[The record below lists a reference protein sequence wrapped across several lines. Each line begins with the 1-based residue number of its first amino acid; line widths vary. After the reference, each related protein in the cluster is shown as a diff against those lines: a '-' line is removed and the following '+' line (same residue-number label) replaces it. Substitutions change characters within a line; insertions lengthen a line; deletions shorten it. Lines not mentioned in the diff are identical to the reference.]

1 MNASA
6 GPYEDFYP
14 GPTYC
19 DILAASVHDNDYQQS
34 LHDGMAKL
42 AAGKPIALGEVD
54 TVPTPD
60 ILAQQPLWTWFMTG
74 ADSLYRAN
82 KPAPILALFADPRTV
97 HRGDPVLSP
106 AALQTPEPVP
116 CESVNPS
123 ATPEARALLKS
134 VCAVSGKF
142 ILSGQHNFPN
152 HLSQHSDDTAKVAGK
167 HPYIWGSDFGFTGGN
182 DKDSI
187 AGRDAMIEEA
197 KRQYAAGSIITLM
210 WHVVRPIDDEPV
222 QPGIG
227 WRGSVQNKLT
237 DFEWNELI
245 TPGTDLHRRWE
256 AYIDTAAGY
265 LKRLQ
270 DAKIPV
276 LWRPYHEANGNW
288 FWWGGRKGENGFV
301 ALYRMTYDRLVN
313 YHHLDNLIWV
323 WNSNAPTGGNAGP
336 YTDFY
341 PGPRYCDILAT
352 DVYGEF
358 KQSYHDDLAALAN
371 GRPIAL
377 GEVGRVPAPAA
388 LKEQTKWA
396 WFMVWADLLRMS
408 KVEVVRELFDDPHTL
423 SRGDALSGKN

>member
-1 MNASA
+1 
-6 GPYEDFYP
+6 
-14 GPTYC
+14 
-19 DILAASVHDNDYQQS
+19 
-34 LHDGMAKL
+34 
-42 AAGKPIALGEVD
+42 
-54 TVPTPD
+54 
-60 ILAQQPLWTWFMTG
+60 
-74 ADSLYRAN
+74 
-82 KPAPILALFADPRTV
+82 
-97 HRGDPVLSP
+97 
-106 AALQTPEPVP
+106 
-116 CESVNPS
+116 VNPN
-123 ATPEARALLKS
+123 ATAEARALLKTI
-134 VCAVSGKF
+134 CAVSGKF

-152 HLSQHSDDTAKVAGK
+152 HLSRHSDNTAQVAGK
-167 HPYIWGSDFGFTGGN
+167 YPYIWGSDFGFTGGD

-187 AGRDAMIEEA
+187 TGRDAMIEEA
-197 KRQYAAGSIITLM
+197 KRQYAAGSIVTLM

-227 WRGSVQNKLT
+227 WRGSVQAKLT
-237 DFEWNELI
+237 DFEWSELI
-245 TPGTDLHRRWE
+245 TSGTDLHRRWE

-270 DAKIPV
+270 NAKIPV

-313 YHHLDNLIWV
+313 YHHLDNLVWV
-323 WNSNAPTGGNAGP
+323 WNSNAPTGANAGP
-336 YTDFY
+336 YADFF
-341 PGPRYCDILAT
+341 PGPRYCDVLAT

-377 GEVGRVPAPAA
+377 GEVGRVPTPAV
-388 LKEQTKWA
+388 LKDQAKWA

-423 SRGDALSGKN
+423 SRGDPLPGKN